1 MTTSTRRRPGE
12 EGKELSEL
20 HERWDVAATPQ
31 VWIPRG
37 DDIATYER
45 EQRQRARQDLGRTRR
60 GMGQAGGGGGRSGK
74 RARAD
79 QVLYTAVLRS
89 VELCSAVL
97 LTKTLK
103 TPSPPVMNFWVG
115 SNAKN
120 PFPGGIF
127 QQ

>member
-1 MTTSTRRRPGE
+1 M
-12 EGKELSEL
+12 
-20 HERWDVAATPQ
+20 AATPQ

-97 LTKTLK
+97 FCKIASRGESAGLARGRG
-103 TPSPPVMNFWVG
+103 PRG
-115 SNAKN
+115 
-120 PFPGGIF
+120 
-127 QQ
+127 

>member
-1 MTTSTRRRPGE
+1 MGRGLGLR
-12 EGKELSEL
+12 
-20 HERWDVAATPQ
+20 AAAEA
-31 VWIPRG
+31 W
-37 DDIATYER
+37 
-45 EQRQRARQDLGRTRR
+45 
-60 GMGQAGGGGGRSGK
+60 GMGPLTA
-74 RARAD
+74 
-79 QVLYTAVLRS
+79 LHYTAVLRS